1 MQPSNADFYHNRGF
15 SNRKL
20 GRYGAATEDYSAAL
34 RLNPTHFKVLL
45 YEALRLLLCPTNVLG
60 LKTSPPPSV
69 STPSTSRY

>member
-34 RLNPTHFKVLL
+34 RLNPKHFKVLM
-45 YEALRLLLCPTNVLG
+45 YGA
-60 LKTSPPPSV
+60 
-69 STPSTSRY
+69 